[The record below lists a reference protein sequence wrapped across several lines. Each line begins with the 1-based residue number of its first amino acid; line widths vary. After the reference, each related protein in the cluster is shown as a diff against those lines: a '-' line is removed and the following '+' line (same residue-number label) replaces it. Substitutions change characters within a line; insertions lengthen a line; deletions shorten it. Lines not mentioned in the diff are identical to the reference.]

1 MMNIASQIKK
11 NYSSDILL
19 KGIIY
24 NSSDFF
30 LFRGISYCNF
40 SGELPDE
47 LGNMTSL
54 KQLYID
60 GSGFSGPF
68 PSTFSKLKNLNIL
81 YSQSRA

>member
-54 KQLYID
+54 KQL
-60 GSGFSGPF
+60 
-68 PSTFSKLKNLNIL
+68 
-81 YSQSRA
+81 